1 MLQSIGSQRVGH
13 NLATEQQQFG
23 QQGSFIRADEQEN
36 QQLHC
41 LVQGFIRF
49 EVETENPCPRG
60 IADKSS
66 KQQKR
71 QKTRKTHSFGSLS
84 RPN

>member
-1 MLQSIGSQRVGH
+1 MLQSLESQRVGH
-13 NLATEQQQFG
+13 NLATEQQQLG
-23 QQGSFIRADEQEN
+23 QQGSFIRAGEQEN
-36 QQLHC
+36 QQLHS

-49 EVETENPCPRG
+49 EVETENPCPGG

-71 QKTRKTHSFGSLS
+71 QKRKTRSSGSLS

>member
-1 MLQSIGSQRVGH
+1 MLLSLGSQRVGH
-13 NLATEQQQFG
+13 NLATEQQQLG
-23 QQGSFIRADEQEN
+23 QQGSFIKAGEQEN
-36 QQLHC
+36 QQLHS
-41 LVQGFIRF
+41 LVQEFIRF
-49 EVETENPCPRG
+49 EVETENCSRG

-71 QKTRKTHSFGSLS
+71 QKRKTRSSGSLS